1 MRFKKSKNLEGKF
14 DLTYWWGADVDWQ
27 LLCDVLFTSQRLWCS
42 GFDVLFTSI
51 FNKYFFYD
59 ANNTMLG
66 WIFNDQGSTHVIGL
80 HQFQFLLFIFFSYSF
95 STSPISSQFHLPIS
109 STHFFKLK
117 YHLIFDLLLLPVSV
131 KVIWFKLIFHFFYVD
146 FLLIF
151 IFLIVDLFFSQDS
164 RSSLRLTKIVQDFL
178 FLHWGIFRIIFV
190 YFFGFLYI
198 KLLGCWLLL

>member
-14 DLTYWWGADVDWQ
+14 NLTYWWDADTDWQ
-27 LLCDVLFTSQRLWCS
+27 LLCNDVLFTSQRLWCS

-66 WIFNDQGSTHVIGL
+66 WIFNGQGSTHVIGL
-80 HQFQFLLFIFFSYSF
+80 HRFQFLLFIFFSYSF

-117 YHLIFDLLLLPVSV
+117 YDLIFDLHLLPVSV
-131 KVIWFKLIFHFFYVD
+131 KVIWFKLIFHFFHVD

-164 RSSLRLTKIVQDFL
+164 RPSLRLTKIVQDFFFFIEVFFVLYL
-178 FLHWGIFRIIFV
+178 FIFLDF
-190 YFFGFLYI
+190 YI
-198 KLLGCWLLL
+198 